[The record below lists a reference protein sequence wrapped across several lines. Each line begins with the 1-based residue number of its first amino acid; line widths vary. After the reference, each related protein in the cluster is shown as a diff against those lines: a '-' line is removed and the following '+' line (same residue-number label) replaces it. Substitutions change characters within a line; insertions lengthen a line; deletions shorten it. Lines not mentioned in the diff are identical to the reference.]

1 MTASQFTVI
10 IVGGGIAG
18 LTLAHCLRRVNIN
31 HIVLEKRS
39 NICPQEGASI
49 GILPNGGRI
58 LSQLSL
64 FEHIEPLIEPL
75 YRAHITF
82 PDGFSFSSTFPK
94 FLHDQFGYPLAF
106 FDRQKLLEIMHTQY
120 PDQSKILTNQRVA
133 AIRPVGSRVNV
144 ITETGVTYTGDMVV
158 GADGVHSKVRSEMW
172 RIADTVRPGLVT
184 EREKSSMTTEYCCV
198 FGISSC
204 VPGLEVADQVNAFHD
219 NLTFIILVGKNKRAF
234 WFVLK
239 KMDQRY
245 TYPNNPRFS
254 AEYTAQTCE
263 KLAHLHLTKD
273 LTFRQVWDTR
283 VLAAMTPLEESIFQT
298 WYLNRIVC
306 IGDSVHKMTPNIG
319 QGANMAMED
328 AVVLANC
335 LHAALLRTRRQRLS
349 DSEVQVLLQEFY
361 SKRYSR
367 AKSIYT
373 ASRYMTRFQA
383 RDGCLNRVLGRYI
396 VPLLADVPARVGTT
410 TIRGSP
416 AINFLP
422 LPERDGPG
430 WKMNKTSVGYHH
442 AMLFTLLLAVA
453 IYWYRGV

>member
-1 MTASQFTVI
+1 
-10 IVGGGIAG
+10 
-18 LTLAHCLRRVNIN
+18 
-31 HIVLEKRS
+31 
-39 NICPQEGASI
+39 
-49 GILPNGGRI
+49 
-58 LSQLSL
+58 
-64 FEHIEPLIEPL
+64 
-75 YRAHITF
+75 
-82 PDGFSFSSTFPK
+82 
-94 FLHDQFGYPLAF
+94 
-106 FDRQKLLEIMHTQY
+106 MHTQY

-144 ITETGVTYTGDMVV
+144 ITETGVTYTGDLVV

-172 RIADTVRPGLVT
+172 RIADTVRPGWVT
-184 EREKSSMTTEYCCV
+184 ELEKSR
-198 FGISSC
+198 
-204 VPGLEVADQVNAFHD
+204 LEVADQVNAFHD

-245 TYPNNPRFS
+245 TYPDNPRFS

-273 LTFRQVWDTR
+273 LTFRQVWDSR
-283 VLAAMTPLEESIFQT
+283 VLAAMTPLEENIFQT

>member
-94 FLHDQFGYPLAF
+94 FLHDQYNQLSLLCFIYIRLQWSNLVADCRFGYPLAF

-184 EREKSSMTTEYCCV
+184 EREKSS
-198 FGISSC
+198 
-204 VPGLEVADQVNAFHD
+204 
-219 NLTFIILVGKNKRAF
+219 
-234 WFVLK
+234 
-239 KMDQRY
+239 
-245 TYPNNPRFS
+245 
-254 AEYTAQTCE
+254 
-263 KLAHLHLTKD
+263 
-273 LTFRQVWDTR
+273 
-283 VLAAMTPLEESIFQT
+283 
-298 WYLNRIVC
+298 
-306 IGDSVHKMTPNIG
+306 
-319 QGANMAMED
+319 
-328 AVVLANC
+328 
-335 LHAALLRTRRQRLS
+335 
-349 DSEVQVLLQEFY
+349 
-361 SKRYSR
+361 RYS
-367 AKSIYT
+367 
-373 ASRYMTRFQA
+373 
-383 RDGCLNRVLGRYI
+383 
-396 VPLLADVPARVGTT
+396 LAITV
-410 TIRGSP
+410 
-416 AINFLP
+416 
-422 LPERDGPG
+422 
-430 WKMNKTSVGYHH
+430 
-442 AMLFTLLLAVA
+442 
-453 IYWYRGV
+453 

>member
-1 MTASQFTVI
+1 
-10 IVGGGIAG
+10 
-18 LTLAHCLRRVNIN
+18 
-31 HIVLEKRS
+31 
-39 NICPQEGASI
+39 
-49 GILPNGGRI
+49 
-58 LSQLSL
+58 
-64 FEHIEPLIEPL
+64 
-75 YRAHITF
+75 
-82 PDGFSFSSTFPK
+82 
-94 FLHDQFGYPLAF
+94 
-106 FDRQKLLEIMHTQY
+106 
-120 PDQSKILTNQRVA
+120 
-133 AIRPVGSRVNV
+133 
-144 ITETGVTYTGDMVV
+144 
-158 GADGVHSKVRSEMW
+158 
-172 RIADTVRPGLVT
+172 
-184 EREKSSMTTEYCCV
+184 MTTEYCCI

-245 TYPNNPRFS
+245 TYPDNPRFS

-273 LTFRQVWDTR
+273 LTFRQVWDSR
-283 VLAAMTPLEESIFQT
+283 VLAAMTPLEENIFQT

-306 IGDSVHKMTPNIG
+306 IGDSVHKVCFHVVRFTGFETCAYIPWQMTPNIG